1 MRKGTYLEL
10 TLHDPTGTPASD
22 SQSLA
27 RTKLAGSH
35 SGLTI
40 QVVQASADAA
50 DPSTHSVV
58 LYVEGDQP
66 APEDFKQLAT
76 NTVRG
81 LWAAPTGPAPAEGF
95 AGVNAPAAPQMQL
108 MGVGDWE
115 DYDETENLPV
125 AGNQALFAAGGPG
138 KGCIAPVTGGA
149 PVASEPLPVDAPRPA
164 PVDAVF
170 DGCPPGGTGTDQDQN
185 TLKNR
190 TDVGDWQLTTV
201 GAILSLD
208 VPAGLSKQRAN
219 WSSDDQT
226 AIGHYE
232 GLPLQVVGYLA
243 GARVEGPESCNCHSV
258 ADIDFHLW
266 LVDTSGTGRDS
277 SVVCEVSPRVR
288 ANHPGWT
295 IDQICTLVNNQ
306 TQVRISGWLMM
317 DPLHPDQV
325 GNTRGTT
332 WEIHPII
339 AIDVAQNGDWIALD
353 NI

>member
-10 TLHDPTGTPASD
+10 TLHDPTGSPASD
-22 SQSLA
+22 PQTLA

-35 SGLTI
+35 NGLTI
-40 QVVQASADAA
+40 QVVQAHTDAG
-50 DPSTHSVV
+50 DPAAHSLV
-58 LYVEGDQP
+58 LYVEGDRP

-76 NTVRG
+76 NTIQE
-81 LWAAPTGPAPAEGF
+81 LWAAPAMPATAEGL
-95 AGVNAPAAPQMQL
+95 AGAPAAPQTQL
-108 MGVGDWE
+108 VRMGDWE
-115 DYDETENLPV
+115 DYDETETLPV
-125 AGNQALFAAGGPG
+125 GGDETLFAAGGRG
-138 KGCIAPVTGGA
+138 QGCIAPVTGGA
-149 PVASEPLPVDAPRPA
+149 PVASAPLPVDTARPA
-164 PVDAVF
+164 PVDATF
-170 DGCPPGGTGTDQDQN
+170 DGCPPGGTGSDQDQN

-190 TDVGDWQLTTV
+190 TDTGDWQLTTA
-201 GAILSLD
+201 GAILALD
-208 VPAGLSKQRAN
+208 VPAGLSKQRSE
-219 WSSDDQT
+219 WSGDDQA

-258 ADIDFHLW
+258 ADVDYHLW
-266 LVDTSGTGRDS
+266 LVDTAGTGRDS

-288 ANHPGWT
+288 ANHPNWS
-295 IDQICTLVNNQ
+295 IDKICPLVNNQ

-339 AIDVAQNGDWIALD
+339 AFEVAQNGGWVALD
-353 NI
+353 DL